1 MILNRMSA
9 SQLGVVVGSH
19 ELYSEDPDQ
28 ESFAVRE
35 VQTSSNLLV
44 SSQWGSNSKV
54 KLHENYNSGNINNDI
69 CLLFLDGEA
78 DFSSPN
84 IGPIALPT
92 DGEYLSWKKKTRKKE
107 L

>member
-1 MILNRMSA
+1 M
-9 SQLGVVVGSH
+9 
-19 ELYSEDPDQ
+19 
-28 ESFAVRE
+28 
-35 VQTSSNLLV
+35 
-44 SSQWGSNSKV
+44 
-54 KLHENYNSGNINNDI
+54 KLHENYDSGNINNDI

-92 DGEYLSWKKKTRKKE
+92 DGEYLIWKKKTRKKE

>member
-1 MILNRMSA
+1 MFQVI
-9 SQLGVVVGSH
+9 G
-19 ELYSEDPDQ
+19 DQ
-28 ESFAVRE
+28 C
-35 VQTSSNLLV
+35 
-44 SSQWGSNSKV
+44 GSNSKV
-54 KLHENYNSGNINNDI
+54 KLHEAYNSNNINNDI

-92 DGEYLSWKKKTRKKE
+92 NGEYLICRRQEERMVTKVRSTRRGRSA

>member
-1 MILNRMSA
+1 M
-9 SQLGVVVGSH
+9 
-19 ELYSEDPDQ
+19 
-28 ESFAVRE
+28 
-35 VQTSSNLLV
+35 
-44 SSQWGSNSKV
+44 

-92 DGEYLSWKKKTRKKE
+92 DGEYLSWGENQEERMVIKVRSTRRGQSA
-107 L
+107 